1 MRNGSGRRMGVRGFA
16 EVCESLDNNYEK
28 DFVNLGSSDLEQRK
42 HCTHYPPRNQVF
54 FFQGTMLEGS
64 RPISEYNIQ
73 QLSQVSVAIKRPED
87 LSTQVGCFQCLT
99 VSLVDG
105 EYTTW
110 LCEAC
115 AANAAIAG
123 EFDPTDYTG
132 GPPRKRCR
140 TR

>member
-1 MRNGSGRRMGVRGFA
+1 MQIYVKMLGRWERDMLKLDVEA
-16 EVCESLDNNYEK
+16 SDSLDCVKAKIRRET
-28 DFVNLGSSDLEQRK
+28 LI
-42 HCTHYPPRNQVF
+42 PPRNQVF

-132 GPPRKRCR
+132 GPPRKRGR

>member
-1 MRNGSGRRMGVRGFA
+1 MQIFVEILGRPDEGRLMKLDVEARDSIDCVKAMINFDKAIPLGQQKFIFRGT
-16 EVCESLDNNYEK
+16 V
-28 DFVNLGSSDLEQRK
+28 
-42 HCTHYPPRNQVF
+42 
-54 FFQGTMLEGS
+54 LEGS

-132 GPPRKRCR
+132 GPPRKRGR